1 MATHN
6 YLNAART
13 QELINEIKTRL
24 SGKADNATTI
34 SGYGITDAY
43 TKTEVDTALSGKQA
57 TLVSGTNL
65 KTINNESLLGSG
77 NITVG
82 GGGGSDWNISY
93 NSSRTSLVFNNQS

>member
-43 TKTEVDTALSGKQA
+43 TKTEVDNKVREAQLH
-57 TLVSGTNL
+57 
-65 KTINNESLLGSG
+65 LLTFLHSPRQM
-77 NITVG
+77 
-82 GGGGSDWNISY
+82 WA
-93 NSSRTSLVFNNQS
+93 R